1 MSHPSVSRWAP
12 FCILFAAT
20 ATLAPSQD
28 RTVTL
33 HLNLNATAG
42 PLEID
47 RFALGQGGL
56 SQEPM
61 WDDRVAEIRDLHPR
75 VIRLFIQEY
84 FDLLPEHGR
93 YHWAKLDESVD
104 LIRKTGAT
112 PLMNIDFKP
121 KVLYPTVDHAIVD
134 PASYEEWEQLIY
146 NMVRHY
152 KERGSGIRY
161 WEVSN
166 EPDIGESGGC
176 PYLFTPENYTR
187 YYQHTA
193 VAVMRADPD
202 ARVGGP
208 ALAYSGSPILPALLS
223 FCADGKAPLH
233 FVSWHIYN
241 SDPIRIRG
249 TIDRVKTLLAKYPSL
264 HPETFLNEWNMALR
278 DPPTNPQFQPC
289 FLTEVAYQMKAGG
302 LDYSC
307 YYHIKDY
314 HVDLDRFAQFMSPVG
329 AGLMA
334 RWWNRSSQWDG
345 LFDFQNRVRP
355 SYYAFKLL
363 ARLTG
368 ERLKLDSGDAAV
380 HGFATWDPKLL
391 TYNVLLWNYS
401 TASAQVD
408 LTVEGA
414 PSDLTLR
421 QLFLD
426 AAAPSDD
433 ENARLR
439 PVPSASSS
447 RAPCGSRSIS
457 AATASASW
465 LSRRTAKSR
474 QFCLWLSPRRYSPK
488 RSCSSGRS

>member
-1 MSHPSVSRWAP
+1 MLQSFASRWTS
-12 FCILFAAT
+12 FFVLFAT
-20 ATLAPSQD
+20 AMPAPSQD

-33 HLNLNATAG
+33 RLNLSSTAG

-56 SQEPM
+56 SEDPM
-61 WDDRVAEIRDLHPR
+61 WADRAAEIRDLHPR
-75 VIRLFIQEY
+75 VIRLFVQEY

-93 YHWAKLDESVD
+93 YHWDTLDQSVD

-121 KVLYPTVDHAIVD
+121 KVLYPTVDHKIVD
-134 PASYEEWEQLIY
+134 PTSYEEWEELIY

-152 KERGSGIRY
+152 KERGSNIRY

-166 EPDIGESGGC
+166 EPDIGEDGGC

-187 YYQHTA
+187 YYQHTVA
-193 VAVMRADPD
+193 AVMRADPD

-208 ALAYSGSPILPALLS
+208 ALASSNSAILPALLA

-241 SDPIRIRG
+241 SDPVRIRG
-249 TIDRVKTLLAKYPSL
+249 TIDRVKAMLAKHPSL

-289 FLTEVAYQMKAGG
+289 FITEVAYQMNAGG

-314 HVDLDRFAQFMSPVG
+314 HVDLDRFAKFMSPVG

-345 LFDFQNRVRP
+345 LFDFQNHVRP

-363 ARLTG
+363 SRLTG
-368 ERLKLDSGDAAV
+368 ERLKLDSADTAV

-391 TYNVLLWNYS
+391 TYNVLLWNYA
-401 TASAQVD
+401 ASPAQIDLAVD
-408 LTVEGA
+408 GA

-439 PVPSASSS
+439 PVPSRRFKQGPMQIKVDLGAY
-447 RAPCGSRSIS
+447 GIS
-457 AATASASW
+457 FLA
-465 LSRRTAKSR
+465 LEKNR
-474 QFCLWLSPRRYSPK
+474 
-488 RSCSSGRS
+488 

>member
-1 MSHPSVSRWAP
+1 MADRPVSRWAP
-12 FCILFAAT
+12 FLALFLAT
-20 ATLAPSQD
+20 AVSAPSQN
-28 RTVTL
+28 RTVPL
-33 HLNLNATAG
+33 LLNLKDTAG
-42 PLEID
+42 PMEMD

-56 SQEPM
+56 SEEPM
-61 WDDRVAEIRDLHPR
+61 WADRAAEIQDLHPR
-75 VIRLFIQEY
+75 LIRLFVQEY
-84 FDLLPEHGR
+84 FDLLPDHGR
-93 YHWAKLDESVD
+93 YHWDKLDESID

-112 PLMNIDFKP
+112 PLINIDFKP
-121 KVLYPTVDHAIVD
+121 KVLYPTVDQKIVD
-134 PASYEEWEQLIY
+134 PTSYDEWDQLIY
-146 NMVRHY
+146 EMVRHY
-152 KERGSGIRY
+152 KERGAGGLY

-166 EPDIGESGGC
+166 EPDIGENGGC

-187 YYQHTA
+187 YYQNTVA
-193 VAVMRADPD
+193 AVMRADPQ

-208 ALAYSGSPILPALLS
+208 ALANSGSAILPALLS
-223 FCADGKAPLH
+223 FCDAGKAPLH

-241 SDPIRIRG
+241 SDPVRIRG
-249 TIDRVKTLLAKYPSL
+249 TIDRTKALIAKYPSL
-264 HPETFLNEWNMALR
+264 HPETILNEWNMALR
-278 DPPTNPQFQPC
+278 DPPADPQFQPC
-289 FLTEVAYQMKAGG
+289 FITEVAYQMKAGG

-314 HVDLDRFAQFMSPVG
+314 HVDRERFAQFMSPVG

-355 SYYAFKLL
+355 AYFAFKLL

-368 ERLKLDSGDAAV
+368 DRLKLDSNDSAV

-401 TASAQVD
+401 ATPAHLD
-408 LTVEGA
+408 LAIEDA

-433 ENARLR
+433 ENVRLR
-439 PVPSASSS
+439 PVPA
-447 RAPCGSRSIS
+447 RHLKQTGEHIKVDLGSYGIS
-457 AATASASW
+457 FLA
-465 LSRRTAKSR
+465 LEKNR
-474 QFCLWLSPRRYSPK
+474 
-488 RSCSSGRS
+488 

>member
-1 MSHPSVSRWAP
+1 MKCAIASRWAP
-12 FCILFAAT
+12 FFVLFAAS
-20 ATLAPSQD
+20 AISAPSQN
-28 RTVTL
+28 RTVAL
-33 HLNLNATAG
+33 RLNLGDTAG

-56 SQEPM
+56 SEEPI
-61 WDDRVAEIRDLHPR
+61 WGDRIAEIRDLHPSI
-75 VIRLFIQEY
+75 IRLFIQEY
-84 FDLLPEHGR
+84 FDLLPVHGR
-93 YHWAKLDESVD
+93 YHWQTLDESVD

-121 KVLYPTVDHAIVD
+121 KVLYPTIDEKIVD
-134 PASYEEWEQLIY
+134 PNSYEEWEQLIY

-166 EPDIGESGGC
+166 EPDIGENGGC

-187 YYQHTA
+187 YYQHTVAA
-193 VAVMRADPD
+193 VLRADPD

-208 ALAYSGSPILPALLS
+208 ALAGSGSAILPALLS
-223 FCADGKAPLH
+223 FCEAGKAPLH

-241 SDPIRIRG
+241 SDPARIRG

-278 DPPTNPQFQPC
+278 DPPTDPQFQPC
-289 FLTEVAYQMKAGG
+289 FITEVAYQMKAGG

-314 HVDLDRFAQFMSPVG
+314 HVDLDRFAKFMSPVG

-334 RWWNRSSQWDG
+334 RWWNRTSQWDG
-345 LFDFQNRVRP
+345 LFDYQNHVRP

-363 ARLTG
+363 SRLTG
-368 ERLKLDSGDAAV
+368 ERLRLDSADATV
-380 HGFATWDPKLL
+380 HGFATWDPKMLV
-391 TYNVLLWNYS
+391 YNVLLWNYS
-401 TASAQVD
+401 TAPAQVD
-408 LTVEGA
+408 LAVEGA
-414 PSDLTLR
+414 PADLTLH

-439 PVPSASSS
+439 PLPSRKLNQGPIRIKVDLGAY
-447 RAPCGSRSIS
+447 GIS
-457 AATASASW
+457 FLA
-465 LSRRTAKSR
+465 LEKNR
-474 QFCLWLSPRRYSPK
+474 
-488 RSCSSGRS
+488 

>member
-1 MSHPSVSRWAP
+1 MSHPFASHWAP
-12 FCILFAAT
+12 FLILLAAS
-20 ATLAPSQD
+20 AISAPSQN
-28 RTVTL
+28 RTVAL
-33 HLNLNATAG
+33 RLNLSDTAG

-56 SQEPM
+56 SEEPM
-61 WDDRVAEIRDLHPR
+61 WADRVAEIRDLHPR
-75 VIRLFIQEY
+75 VIRLFVQEY

-93 YHWAKLDESVD
+93 YHWDTLNESVD

-121 KVLYPTVDHAIVD
+121 KVLYPAIDHAIVD
-134 PASYEEWEQLIY
+134 PTSYEEWEQLIY
-146 NMVRHY
+146 NMVLHY

-166 EPDIGESGGC
+166 EPDIGENGGC

-187 YYQHTA
+187 YYQHTVA
-193 VAVMRADPD
+193 AVMRADPE

-208 ALAYSGSPILPALLS
+208 ALAGSRSAILPALLS
-223 FCADGKAPLH
+223 FCEAGKAPLH

-241 SDPIRIRG
+241 SEPPRIRE

-289 FLTEVAYQMKAGG
+289 FITEVAYQMKAGG

-314 HVDLDRFAQFMSPVG
+314 HVDLERFAKFMSPVG

-363 ARLTG
+363 SRLTG
-368 ERLKLDSGDAAV
+368 ERLHLDSTDAAV
-380 HGFATWDPKLL
+380 HGFATWDPKMLV
-391 TYNVLLWNYS
+391 YNVLLWNYS
-401 TASAQVD
+401 TTPAQVD
-408 LTVEGA
+408 LSVEGA
-414 PSDLTLR
+414 PSDLALR

-439 PVPSASSS
+439 PVPS
-447 RAPCGSRSIS
+447 RS
-457 AATASASW
+457 
-465 LSRRTAKSR
+465 L
-474 QFCLWLSPRRYSPK
+474 K
-488 RSCSSGRS
+488 RGDMHIKVDLGAYAITFLGLEKNR

>member
-1 MSHPSVSRWAP
+1 MADPLPARGARVLA
-12 FCILFAAT
+12 LVALAAT
-20 ATLAPSQD
+20 TGLSQN
-28 RTVTL
+28 RTVPL
-33 HLNLNATAG
+33 RLNLSDTAG
-42 PLEID
+42 PIEMD

-56 SQEPM
+56 SQDPM
-61 WDDRVAEIRDLHPR
+61 WADRVAEVRDLHPR
-75 VIRLFIQEY
+75 MIRLFVQEY
-84 FDLLPEHGR
+84 FDLLPDHGR
-93 YHWAKLDESVD
+93 YHWETLDQSVD
-104 LIRKTGAT
+104 LIRRTGAI

-121 KVLYPTVDHAIVD
+121 KVLYPTVDERIVD
-134 PASYEEWEQLIY
+134 PTSYDEWEQLIY

-152 KERGSGIRY
+152 KERNPGSFY

-187 YYQHTA
+187 YYQHTVAA
-193 VAVMRADPD
+193 VQRGDPD

-208 ALAYSGSPILPALLS
+208 ALASSGSAILPALLS
-223 FCADGKAPLH
+223 FCDSGKAPLH

-241 SDPIRIRG
+241 SDPVRIRG
-249 TIDRVKTLLAKYPSL
+249 TIDSVKTLLAKYPSL
-264 HPETFLNEWNMALR
+264 HPETILNEWNMALR
-278 DPPTNPQFQPC
+278 DPPADPQFQPC
-289 FLTEVAYQMKAGG
+289 FITEVAYQMRAGG

-314 HVDLDRFAQFMSPVG
+314 HVDLENFARFMSPVG

-345 LFDFQNRVRP
+345 LFDFQNSVRP
-355 SYYAFKLL
+355 SYFAFKLL

-368 ERLKLDSGDAAV
+368 ERVRLDSGDDAV
-380 HGFATWDPKLL
+380 HGFASWDPKLL

-401 TASAQVD
+401 TTPAQVD
-408 LTVEGA
+408 LAVAGA

-439 PVPSASSS
+439 PVPA
-447 RAPCGSRSIS
+447 RHLKPGDIRIKVDLGSYGIS
-457 AATASASW
+457 FLA
-465 LSRRTAKSR
+465 LEKNR
-474 QFCLWLSPRRYSPK
+474 
-488 RSCSSGRS
+488 